1 MPEAGEL
8 DARDVIGSQVGRAPR
23 DAGFSRRIRDA
34 VVYRPLAFAEPAESI
49 ELAQMAL
56 AVPAGGSVAG
66 ITSSGDILLA
76 LLADGAGRVRGFD
89 ANPVQT
95 ALARL
100 KLALCGRVPAERA
113 TEFLGL
119 AAATRDERMAQ
130 WAELRAAMG
139 DDAEI
144 LERFDVGGGVV
155 NSGTT
160 RKLFRWMSTAM
171 RACIG
176 RAATERLVGAGST
189 EADRLR
195 LLEELRGRA
204 LYRWLLR
211 PVLSGGGRLF
221 QHFLYPPALCANSDH
236 PRRALRDILL
246 SYRRL
251 FEVGFHD
258 NPVLGRHLT
267 GEIPREQLRRLYSN
281 EPWAEVRRR
290 AGDIRFETAVIQKG
304 LMSLERGSVD
314 AIYLSNAPDYLR
326 PDGLRELAAAVRH
339 AARPGAR
346 VYYLS
351 LDDECVFERSRIDV
365 AFRRAREIESR
376 LTAADPVGLYRFL
389 GVGICD

>member
-1 MPEAGEL
+1 MSDAGEL
-8 DARDVIGSQVGRAPR
+8 AARDVMGLRGSRAPMLGR
-23 DAGFSRRIRDA
+23 VSRRIRDA
-34 VVYRPLAFAEPAESI
+34 IAYRPLAFAEPAESI
-49 ELAQMAL
+49 ELARTAL
-56 AVPAGGSVAG
+56 GLRPGGHVAG

-76 LLADGAGRVRGFD
+76 MLADGAGRVSGFD

-100 KLALCGRVPAERA
+100 KLLLCERISVEQA
-113 TEFLGL
+113 VGMLGL
-119 AAATRDERMAQ
+119 RDMPRDERMAM
-130 WAELRAAMG
+130 WASLRAG
-139 DDAEI
+139 LGEDAAI

-160 RKLFRWMSTAM
+160 RKLFRWMSSAM

-176 RAATERLVGAGST
+176 RAETERLVGAGST

-195 LLEELRGRA
+195 LLEELRGKR
-204 LYRWLLR
+204 LYRFLIR
-211 PVLSGGGRLF
+211 PMLSAGGGVF

-236 PRRALRDILL
+236 PRRALRDILQ

-258 NPVLGRHLT
+258 NAVLARHLT
-267 GEIPREQLRRLYSN
+267 GEIPREQIERLYSAG
-281 EPWAEVRRR
+281 PWAELRQR
-290 AGDIRFETAVIQKG
+290 ADAIRFETAAIQRG
-304 LMSLERGSVD
+304 LMSLERGSAD

-339 AARPGAR
+339 AARSGAR

-351 LDDECVFERSRIDV
+351 LDDACVFERCGVRV
-365 AFRRAREIESR
+365 PYRRAREVEEQ